1 MFDLL
6 SSPRRRMVLYYLRE
20 HGGSATITELAERIA
35 AMEND
40 TDVESLTR
48 QQQKRVYVSLY
59 QTHVPKMA
67 DSGIIDYDQDSGEV
81 ALTSQARD
89 IDSYLTP
96 SVANDY
102 PWHFHYLLL
111 AAAGVVLFL
120 LDFVGAPLVGE
131 IPTLV
136 LGGLVVVAFAVSG
149 VVQYL
154 YWRRHRRRLPRELS
168 EDSFR

>member
-1 MFDLL
+1 
-6 SSPRRRMVLYYLRE
+6 MVLYYLRE

-96 SVANDY
+96 GATRDY
-102 PWHFHYLLL
+102 PWHYHYLAL
-111 AAAGVVLFL
+111 AAVSVAVLL
-120 LDFVGAPLVGE
+120 LTFAEVAVLGAV
-131 IPTLV
+131 PTIV
-136 LGGLVVVAFAVSG
+136 LGGLVVAAFAVSG

-154 YWRRHRRRLPRELS
+154 HWRRRRRQLPQELS